1 VEKAVFGNSA
11 FITKLINCVRKQL
24 PISYY
29 CKKCGKTHSHK
40 QYSQSLFCTE
50 CGTFLTRGS
59 KPSNFR
65 PPQISNPPRPKPV
78 NSPKEVMPTVQTQQT
93 PIAHTQEI
101 PAQNACYGKLEK
113 PLPEN
118 ITAYLQENKI
128 KFYSHQAE
136 AINKARQGKNVIIAT
151 QTASGKTLAFNIPV
165 FDALANDK
173 KATALYIYPSK
184 ALTNDQLKV
193 LQEIE
198 TGTGIKA
205 DSNVYD
211 GDTPKEQRQFIRENS
226 RIILTNPYGLHLYLP
241 WHKLWRSFFQNLKYI
256 ILDEAHVYRG
266 VFGSNVAMLLR
277 RLLRICSFYHADP
290 QIILSS
296 ATIANPQEH
305 AKKLTGK
312 DFEIVANEGS
322 PRGKKSFIFW
332 NPPFINPQK
341 TIRHSTHQ
349 ETKDLLTVSVMK
361 NLQTLCFTTSR
372 QMAELITRWTKE
384 DLKRRN
390 PKLHGSVT
398 AYRAGYLPQE
408 RRDIENRL
416 KNKDLIGLVSTNALE
431 LGIDI
436 GSLDAVIISGY
447 PGTVISTWQQAGRA
461 GRSKNDSTVT
471 LVAFQNPL
479 DQYFMKHPKE
489 FFDRP
494 HEQAIIDLHNRQI
507 TSGHIMCAAEE
518 LPLTDADQ
526 KFFPEL
532 FEESIKALSE
542 KNLLKKTPQG
552 WTYTGQERAARVV
565 NLESLSGK
573 TVKVLCNGR
582 ILETLPLNKA
592 IEEAH
597 VGAILLHQGETY
609 RSEELDLENLTV
621 KVRQESTNYHTE
633 TQKTVEVAVKNT
645 LEEKQKTLKT
655 ALGELTITESYPSYV
670 VKSSD
675 VVIKKHTLDLPPSSF
690 QTVGLWFTV
699 PEQIREEIKE
709 QGLSFDGGLHA
720 LEHAIIAMAP
730 MFAMCDRWDI
740 GGLSTAVHADT
751 GKATIFVYD
760 GFEGGIGISENL
772 YQNIKPLLEKTLQ
785 LIETCECKEGCPSCI
800 YSPKCGNGNE
810 PLDKKAA
817 HIILQRLI
825 R

>member
-1 VEKAVFGNSA
+1 MLV
-11 FITKLINCVRKQL
+11 VRKKL
-24 PISYY
+24 PTSYY
-29 CKKCGKTHSHK
+29 CKKCGKTHSH
-40 QYSQSLFCTE
+40 QEYAQSLFCKE
-50 CGTFLTRGS
+50 CGTFLTQGN
-59 KPSNFR
+59 KPNNFR
-65 PPQISNPPRPKPV
+65 PPSINNPSPSKPV
-78 NSPKEVMPTVQTQQT
+78 NFPKKETTPQKVQTQQT

-101 PAQNACYGKLEK
+101 PAQDACFGELEK
-113 PLPEN
+113 NLPEN
-118 ITAYLQENKI
+118 ISTYLQNKKI

-136 AINKARQGKNVIIAT
+136 AINKARQGKNVIIT
-151 QTASGKTLAFNIPV
+151 THTASGKTLAFNIPV
-165 FDALANDK
+165 FDALNNDK

-198 TGTGIKA
+198 KGTGIKA

-211 GDTPKEQRQFIRENS
+211 GDTPKEQRASIRENS

-241 WHKLWRSFFQNLKYI
+241 WHNLWRSFFQNLKYLI
-256 ILDEAHVYRG
+256 IDEAHVYRG

-277 RLLRICSFYHADP
+277 RLLRICNFYHADP
-290 QIILSS
+290 QIILAS

-312 DFEIVANEGS
+312 DFEIVSNDGS
-322 PRGKKSFIFW
+322 PRGKKSFVFW
-332 NPPFINPQK
+332 NPPFINPEK
-341 TIRHSTHQ
+341 TIRRSSHQ

-390 PKLHGSVT
+390 PKLYGSVT

-416 KNKDLIGLVSTNALE
+416 KTKDLIGLVSTNALE

-461 GRSKNDSTVT
+461 GRSKTDSIVT

-479 DQYFMKHPKE
+479 DQYFMKHPQD

-494 HEQAIIDLHNRQI
+494 HEQAIINLHNRQI
-507 TSGHIMCAAEE
+507 TSGHIMCAADE
-518 LPLTDADQ
+518 LPLTDSDQ
-526 KFFPEL
+526 KFFSEL
-532 FEESIKALSE
+532 FKESVQALE
-542 KNLLKKTPQG
+542 QKNLLKKTSQG
-552 WTYTGQERAARVV
+552 WTYSGLERATRVV
-565 NLESLSGK
+565 NLESISGK
-573 TVKVLCNGR
+573 TVNVLCNGH

-592 IEEAH
+592 YEETHA
-597 VGAILLHQGETY
+597 GAILLHQGETY
-609 RSEELDLENLTV
+609 RSEELDLNNFTA
-621 KVRQESTNYHTE
+621 KVRQESTNYYTE
-633 TQKTVEVAVKNT
+633 TQKTVDVTIKKT
-645 LEEKQKTLKT
+645 LEETQKDLKT
-655 ALGELTITESYPSYV
+655 ALGELTITENYPSYV
-670 VKSSD
+670 IKSSD
-675 VVIKKHTLDLPPSSF
+675 VIIKKLTLDLPSSSF
-690 QTVGLWFTV
+690 STVGMWFIV
-699 PEQIREEIKE
+699 PEQIKEEIENK
-709 QGLSFDGGLHA
+709 GLNFAGGLHA
-720 LEHAIIAMAP
+720 VEHALIAMAP

-740 GGLSTAVHADT
+740 GGMSTALHMNT
-751 GKATIFVYD
+751 GKPTIFIYD

-772 YQNIKPLLEKTLQ
+772 YSNTKPLLEKTLK

-817 HIILQRLI
+817 HLILQRLI
-825 R
+825 K